1 MSEEAPNEETEE
13 TEEALEAGETEEK
26 SPEEQTVDLPT
37 ERRVGVFVCHCGSN
51 IGGVVDVPSVAEY
64 AKTLPGVVHAE
75 DDLYMCA
82 DDGLKAVQN
91 GIKEHN
97 LNRVVVASCTPRT
110 HGPLFQST
118 CEEVGL
124 NKYLFTFV
132 NIREQCS
139 WVHMKEPEKA
149 TEKAKELVRMG
160 VARVKLLEPFEELK
174 NPVEPKALVIG
185 GGVSGM
191 SAALSLANQ
200 GFPVYLVE
208 REDELGGF
216 VRLLNNLYLGGGD
229 TMETIQPLI
238 DDVMSN
244 ENIDVLLS
252 SEVRNVDGF
261 VGNFDATIDANGEDK
276 NVKVGSI
283 VVATGALEYLPEG
296 LYGYGMLDNVV
307 TLTEFEIMCRV
318 KKVPSKVRSI
328 AFIQC
333 VGSRGQKVS
342 YCSRIC
348 CNVATKNA
356 LNIVENYN
364 EMLGQL
370 DDIES
375 VPVDLHAP
383 EEVMQRRRRRRRRP
397 AGAPP
402 STEERRIAHQVEV
415 YVFNRTM
422 TTYGVE
428 HELYYNRARESGV
441 RFIRYRNERPP
452 NVTKE
457 GDQLIVT
464 YYHETLKVERKL
476 AVDMVVLSTPLVPQ
490 EDAKDVS
497 QMLKVPLGP
506 SGFFLEAHVKLRPV
520 DFATDGIFVCGT
532 AKGPADITESVSQGL
547 ATASRAGSLMKKG
560 YVQAEVLTP
569 QIDVDRCIGCG
580 ICESVCPYKAIVVKR
595 GDRGLKAEVIPAA
608 CKGCGTCGASCPMKA
623 IVMSNYTDEQLTVE
637 GISSLREVPV

>member
-1 MSEEAPNEETEE
+1 VNEEAPIEETEE
-13 TEEALEAGETEEK
+13 TQEAVDAEETEEK
-26 SPEEQTVDLPT
+26 SPEEQTADLPT

-91 GIKEHN
+91 GIKDHN

-110 HGPLFQST
+110 HAPLFQST
-118 CEEVGL
+118 CEEAGL

-132 NIREQCS
+132 NIREHCS

-149 TEKAKELVRMG
+149 TEKARELVRMG

-174 NPVEPKALVIG
+174 NPVEPRALVIG

-191 SAALSLANQ
+191 NAAKSIANQ

-238 DDVMSN
+238 DDVASN
-244 ENIDVLLS
+244 KNIEVLLS
-252 SEVRNVDGF
+252 SEVKNVDGY
-261 VGNFDATIDANGEDK
+261 VGDFDVTIDVNGEDK
-276 NVKVGSI
+276 NVKVGSVI
-283 VVATGALEYLPEG
+283 VATGALEYLPEG

-318 KKVPSKVRSI
+318 KKLPSKVRSI

-370 DDIES
+370 EDVES

-397 AGAPP
+397 DGAPP

-476 AVDMVVLSTPLVPQ
+476 AVDMVVLSTPLIPQ

-506 SGFFLEAHVKLRPV
+506 EGFFLEAHVKLRPV

-532 AKGPADITESVSQGL
+532 AKGPADITESVLQGL

>member
-1 MSEEAPNEETEE
+1 MNEEAPNEETEE
-13 TEEALEAGETEEK
+13 TEEALEAEETEEK
-26 SPEEQTVDLPT
+26 IPEEQTSDLPT

-91 GIKEHN
+91 GIKKHN

-110 HGPLFQST
+110 HGPLFQAT
-118 CEEVGL
+118 CEEAGL

-191 SAALSLANQ
+191 NAALSLANQ

-229 TMETIQPLI
+229 TRETIQPLI
-238 DDVMSN
+238 DDVSSN
-244 ENIDVLLS
+244 ENIEVLLS
-252 SEVRNVDGF
+252 SEVKNVDGY
-261 VGNFDATIDANGEDK
+261 VGDFDATIDANGEDK

-283 VVATGALEYLPEG
+283 VVATGALEYIPEG
-296 LYGYGMLDNVV
+296 LYGYGMYDNVV

-318 KKVPSKVRSI
+318 KKLPSKVRSI

-364 EMLGQL
+364 EMLGKL
-370 DDIES
+370 DDVES
-375 VPVDLHAP
+375 VPVELHAP
-383 EEVMQRRRRRRRRP
+383 EEIMQRRRRRRRRP
-397 AGAPP
+397 DGAPRAA
-402 STEERRIAHQVEV
+402 EERRIAHQVEV

-441 RFIRYRNERPP
+441 RFIRYKAERLP
-452 NVTKE
+452 NVTRE

-464 YYHETLKVERKL
+464 YYHETLKKERKL

-490 EDAKDVS
+490 EDAKNIS

-532 AKGPADITESVSQGL
+532 AKGPADITESVVQSL

-608 CKGCGTCGASCPMKA
+608 CKGCGTCGASCPTKA

>member
-1 MSEEAPNEETEE
+1 MNEEAPNEEAEE
-13 TEEALEAGETEEK
+13 TEEAPEAEETEEK
-26 SPEEQTVDLPT
+26 NPEEQTVDLPT

-118 CEEVGL
+118 CEEAGL

-174 NPVEPKALVIG
+174 NPVERKALVIG

-191 SAALSLANQ
+191 NAALSLANQ

-229 TMETIQPLI
+229 TRETMRPLI
-238 DDVMSN
+238 DDVATN
-244 ENIDVLLS
+244 ENIEVLLS
-252 SEVRNVDGF
+252 SEVKSVDGY
-261 VGNFDATIDANGEDK
+261 VGDFDVTIDANGEDK

-283 VVATGALEYLPEG
+283 VVATGALEYIPEG
-296 LYGYGMLDNVV
+296 LYGYGMYDNVV

-318 KKVPSKVRSI
+318 KKLPSKVRSI

-370 DDIES
+370 DDVGS
-375 VPVDLHAP
+375 VPVELHAP

-397 AGAPP
+397 DGAPRAA
-402 STEERRIAHQVEV
+402 EERRIAHQVEV

-441 RFIRYRNERPP
+441 RFIRYKAERLP
-452 NVTKE
+452 NVTRE

-490 EDAKDVS
+490 EDAKEIS

-532 AKGPADITESVSQGL
+532 AKGPADITESVVQGL
-547 ATASRAGSLMKKG
+547 ATA
-560 YVQAEVLTP
+560 
-569 QIDVDRCIGCG
+569 
-580 ICESVCPYKAIVVKR
+580 
-595 GDRGLKAEVIPAA
+595 
-608 CKGCGTCGASCPMKA
+608 
-623 IVMSNYTDEQLTVE
+623 
-637 GISSLREVPV
+637 

>member
-1 MSEEAPNEETEE
+1 
-13 TEEALEAGETEEK
+13 
-26 SPEEQTVDLPT
+26 
-37 ERRVGVFVCHCGSN
+37 
-51 IGGVVDVPSVAEY
+51 VDVPSVAEY

-75 DDLYMCA
+75 DNLYTCA
-82 DDGLKAVQN
+82 DDGLKAIQN

-110 HGPLFQST
+110 HAPLFQAT
-118 CEEVGL
+118 CEEAGL

-132 NIREQCS
+132 NIREHCS
-139 WVHMKEPEKA
+139 WVHMKEPERA
-149 TEKAKELVRMG
+149 TEKARELIRMG

-191 SAALSLANQ
+191 NAAKSIANQ

-229 TMETIQPLI
+229 TRETIQPLI
-238 DDVMSN
+238 DDVAGN
-244 ENIDVLLS
+244 ENIEVLLS
-252 SEVRNVDGF
+252 SEVKNVDGY
-261 VGNFDATIDANGEDK
+261 VGDFDVMIDANGEDK

-283 VVATGALEYLPEG
+283 VVATGALEYIPDG
-296 LYGYGMLDNVV
+296 LFGYGMHDNVV

-318 KKVPSKVRSI
+318 KKLPSKVRSI

-364 EMLGQL
+364 EMLGRL
-370 DDIES
+370 DDVES
-375 VPVDLHAP
+375 VPVELHAP

-397 AGAPP
+397 DGAPGAA
-402 STEERRIAHQVEV
+402 EERRIAHQVEV

-441 RFIRYRNERPP
+441 RFVRYKAERPP
-452 NVTKE
+452 SVTRE

-490 EDAKDVS
+490 EDAKNIS

-506 SGFFLEAHVKLRPV
+506 EGFFLEAHVKLRPV

-532 AKGPADITESVSQGL
+532 AKGPADITESVFQGL

-580 ICESVCPYKAIVVKR
+580 MCESVCPYKAIVVKR

-623 IVMSNYTDEQLTVE
+623 IAMSNYTDGQLTIE

>member
-1 MSEEAPNEETEE
+1 MNEEAPNEEAEE
-13 TEEALEAGETEEK
+13 TEEAPEAEETEEK
-26 SPEEQTVDLPT
+26 NPEEQTVDLPT

-118 CEEVGL
+118 CEEAGL

-174 NPVEPKALVIG
+174 NPVERKALVIG

-191 SAALSLANQ
+191 NAALSLANQ

-229 TMETIQPLI
+229 TKETMRPLI
-238 DDVMSN
+238 DDVSSN
-244 ENIDVLLS
+244 ENIEVLLS
-252 SEVRNVDGF
+252 SEVKNVDGY
-261 VGNFDATIDANGEDK
+261 VGDFDATIDANGEEK

-283 VVATGALEYLPEG
+283 IVATGALEYIPEG
-296 LYGYGMLDNVV
+296 LYGYGMYDNVV

-318 KKVPSKVRSI
+318 KKLPSKVRSI

-364 EMLGQL
+364 EMLGKL
-370 DDIES
+370 DDVES
-375 VPVDLHAP
+375 VPVELHAP

-397 AGAPP
+397 DGAPRAA
-402 STEERRIAHQVEV
+402 EERRIAHQVEV

-441 RFIRYRNERPP
+441 RFIRYKAERLP
-452 NVTKE
+452 NVTRE

-464 YYHETLKVERKL
+464 YYHETLKKERKL

-490 EDAKDVS
+490 EDAKEIS

-532 AKGPADITESVSQGL
+532 AKGPADISESVLQAL

-608 CKGCGTCGASCPMKA
+608 CKGCGTCGASCPTKA